1 MNFHCK
7 TAINAGAAAGLKNEL
22 RTAVRKFSCVA
33 IRRYTW
39 GPGN

>member
-1 MNFHCK
+1 MNFHYE
-7 TAINAGAAAGLKNEL
+7 TAINAGAAAGLENEL
-22 RTAVRKFSCVA
+22 RTAAHRFGCVA